1 MAINFFLS
9 QLSNYFWDSEDGIL
23 WMKYVYT
30 QICIL
35 LSLLFFI
42 KRFLPRDNR
51 SEIAILLKSDMK
63 QLQLKDKQ
71 KQKHF
76 I

>member
-1 MAINFFLS
+1 
-9 QLSNYFWDSEDGIL
+9 
-23 WMKYVYT
+23 MKYVYT

-63 QLQLKDKQ
+63 QLQLKDK
-71 KQKHF
+71 KETKTFYLERIHSF
-76 I
+76 

>member
-1 MAINFFLS
+1 MAINFFLR
-9 QLSNYFWDSEDGIL
+9 QLSDYFWDWEWDS
-23 WMKYVYT
+23 MKYVYT

-42 KRFLPRDNR
+42 KHFLPRDNR

-63 QLQLKDKQ
+63 QLQMKDKK

>member
-1 MAINFFLS
+1 M
-9 QLSNYFWDSEDGIL
+9 
-23 WMKYVYT
+23 
-30 QICIL
+30 
-35 LSLLFFI
+35 
-42 KRFLPRDNR
+42 DNR

-63 QLQLKDKQ
+63 QLQLKDKK